1 MIKYSFCHPLGSDQ
15 HLCNFCSGGERGERV
30 QRGHDCSCAFS
41 QPITESTLHLGHFL
55 QLPSLL
61 LQLRTLPQYHRCVS
75 SSSVSLSVQLSVCLT
90 KSLLYVPSSHP
101 ASLCP
106 SSCLYV
112 SPRACCMCHHPIQR
126 LSVRPAV
133 CMSHQEPVVCAIIP
147 SSVSL
152 SVQLSVCL
160 AKSLLCVP
168 SSHPA
173 SLCPSSCLYVSPRAC
188 CMCHH
193 PHCHLT
199 PGSPTSALD
208 LITHVLTLTVT
219 WSPIHP
225 PLHMTFLPMYSPSLS
240 YDPQFTHLCTWP
252 CYPCTH
258 PHCHM
263 TPDSPTSAHDLV
275 THPHCHMTPDSPIST
290 HDLVTFIVIW
300 PHIHPPPFYCQLS
313 EFVVRLPWK

>member
-1 MIKYSFCHPLGSDQ
+1 MFLCILPTDHRVDPPPRPLPPTSKPPPPAT
-15 HLCNFCSGGERGERV
+15 NTPPV
-30 QRGHDCSCAFS
+30 
-41 QPITESTLHLGHFL
+41 
-55 QLPSLL
+55 
-61 LQLRTLPQYHRCVS
+61 PQVCVF
-75 SSSVSLSVQLSVCLT
+75 V
-90 KSLLYVPSSHP
+90 
-101 ASLCP
+101 
-106 SSCLYV
+106 
-112 SPRACCMCHHPIQR
+112 QR

-160 AKSLLCVP
+160 TKSLLCVP

-208 LITHVLTLTVT
+208 LVTHVLTLTVT

-240 YDPQFTHLCTWP
+240 YDPQFTHLCT
-252 CYPCTH
+252 
-258 PHCHM
+258 
-263 TPDSPTSAHDLV
+263 
-275 THPHCHMTPDSPIST
+275 
-290 HDLVTFIVIW
+290 
-300 PHIHPPPFYCQLS
+300 
-313 EFVVRLPWK
+313 